1 MRDAEDL
8 LKRENEI
15 SDCRNKKCQTKFC
28 DRRFHISMKRNEE
41 LKKKKSSL
49 TILRVSQPQNKTKSL
64 ESEGQKYSPQVLYN
78 PGNDNHTVRCL
89 F

>member
-41 LKKKKSSL
+41 LK
-49 TILRVSQPQNKTKSL
+49 RR
-64 ESEGQKYSPQVLYN
+64 N
-78 PGNDNHTVRCL
+78 PR
-89 F
+89 